1 MDPFSATYSA
11 TTILVV
17 DPEDAFDK
25 SLREVL
31 SSQYQLVITQSETL
45 SRRIITC
52 FPVTLIFVGSARDS
66 KHSIDFIRELKSD
79 HPSIPVIYYVK
90 RPTADL
96 LLSIFRVGARD
107 IITDRT
113 EPRELLDITER
124 IVSLA
129 GSKAIPGNPPQL
141 ASRFNL
147 KNIWLQLRST
157 SPGYIKIGFP
167 ADRENDS
174 SKSEEDL
181 DGSAS
186 ADLRTNDFRQ
196 TENAIWSSL
205 DHPHKRRDR
214 AWMRVFF
221 LGRFQTMIKDRIIEE
236 WSSKKGKSIFAYL
249 CYHSNK
255 PIYRDVL
262 IDVFWPKST
271 PDSARN
277 NLNVVI
283 HGLRKRFQQLDPAR
297 EYIVFKDEC
306 YSINPEITIWSDVW
320 ELQVLWQ
327 KAQSIERRKGL
338 NAATEFYEQI
348 AAIYGGDF
356 LSDEPYEDWST
367 LEREN
372 LREIF
377 MVSLEIISENR
388 FQIGNYSEAISICNA
403 ILEKDNCREE
413 IYRRLMCCYQ
423 QVGRRD
429 KALKAYRKCVQAL
442 RVELDVA
449 PSAATIELYKKI
461 KADTSFPSEA
471 PNQYP
476 A

>member
-1 MDPFSATYSA
+1 
-11 TTILVV
+11 
-17 DPEDAFDK
+17 
-25 SLREVL
+25 
-31 SSQYQLVITQSETL
+31 
-45 SRRIITC
+45 
-52 FPVTLIFVGSARDS
+52 
-66 KHSIDFIRELKSD
+66 
-79 HPSIPVIYYVK
+79 
-90 RPTADL
+90 
-96 LLSIFRVGARD
+96 
-107 IITDRT
+107 
-113 EPRELLDITER
+113 
-124 IVSLA
+124 
-129 GSKAIPGNPPQL
+129 
-141 ASRFNL
+141 
-147 KNIWLQLRST
+147 
-157 SPGYIKIGFP
+157 
-167 ADRENDS
+167 
-174 SKSEEDL
+174 
-181 DGSAS
+181 
-186 ADLRTNDFRQ
+186 
-196 TENAIWSSL
+196 
-205 DHPHKRRDR
+205 
-214 AWMRVFF
+214 
-221 LGRFQTMIKDRIIEE
+221 MIKDRIIEE
-236 WSSKKGKSIFAYL
+236 WPSKKGKSIFAYL